1 MSLWWTLFRENFSGK
16 ANIVSFNLVREKTK
30 LKPTTV
36 AGDVESLASSLAD
49 TTVPPPLL
57 ENIAPPC
64 QTSIDPPLP
73 NALDH
78 RRFVYTCMAWGTEA
92 NQPLAIIM
100 VEMQK
105 YNNMNSRKQKST
117 ILLSRKQTTKAS
129 NNILTWRFFIQFI
142 IGILFILLFFIFLL
156 FFILS
161 FLFVIFIIIQFHH
174 SFKCRS

>member
-1 MSLWWTLFRENFSGK
+1 M
-16 ANIVSFNLVREKTK
+16 
-30 LKPTTV
+30 
-36 AGDVESLASSLAD
+36 AGDVESLASSLAAHHCTSFSLRKICTALSD
-49 TTVPPPLL
+49 HG
-57 ENIAPPC
+57 

-73 NALDH
+73 NALNH

-92 NQPLAIIM
+92 NQPLAMIM

-105 YNNMNSRKQKST
+105 YNNVNYGKQKST

-161 FLFVIFIIIQFHH
+161 FLFIIFIIIQFHH